1 MRKGHIMPGVP
12 SSRGAGISLFMAVEE
27 MTDSGSPMGV
37 EIQFAA
43 DDVRNEWRSFVM
55 WQK

>member
-1 MRKGHIMPGVP
+1 MSGVP

-37 EIQFAA
+37 EIQSAA
-43 DDVRNEWRSFVM
+43 DDVRNGWRSFVM